1 MSADELKKQY
11 VWQCRRGMK
20 EVEFL
25 LNKYLEELYD
35 TDSPEQ
41 HERFGRLLECQDA
54 DLFEWFTERSRP
66 EDGELDAFIRDM
78 RRRLAR

>member
-1 MSADELKKQY
+1 MAADEMKKRY

-35 TDSPEQ
+35 GDPPEKRKIAWMSRAPVAFAAIPGTRP
-41 HERFGRLLECQDA
+41 ERFR
-54 DLFEWFTERSRP
+54 
-66 EDGELDAFIRDM
+66 
-78 RRRLAR
+78 

>member
-1 MSADELKKQY
+1 MADDAMKKRF

-35 TDSPEQ
+35 QDGAEQ
-41 HERFGRLLECQDA
+41 HALFARLLECQDA
-54 DLFEWFTERSRP
+54 DLFEWFTQRSRP
-66 EDGELDAFIRDM
+66 EDRELDAFIRDM
-78 RRRLAR
+78 RHRLAR